1 MTAPT
6 PQEARTAAVLAD
18 LEAGRTP
25 GEAAARNAVSLSAVH
40 RLAGLPTTKELLA
53 ASSEGREW
61 ALIVPHV
68 QRRGE
73 DSSRSEV
80 KRPRF
85 DLTLKGKPRQ
95 RRKGKAA

>member
-1 MTAPT
+1 MTPA
-6 PQEARTAAVLAD
+6 EARTAAVLAD
-18 LEAGRTP
+18 LADGRTP

-53 ASSEGREW
+53 ARSEGREW

-68 QRRGE
+68 ER
-73 DSSRSEV
+73 RSEDLGRGAV
-80 KRPRF
+80 RRPVI
-85 DLTLKGKPRQ
+85 DLSVRNRPKQ

>member
-1 MTAPT
+1 MTALT
-6 PQEARTAAVLAD
+6 PADARTAAVLAD
-18 LEAGRTP
+18 LAAGHTP
-25 GEAAARNAVSLSAVH
+25 GEAASRNAVSLAVVD
-40 RLAGLPTTKELLA
+40 RLAGRPTTKEQLA
-53 ASSEGREW
+53 SDGPREW